1 MHSKHDCCFVVAAE
15 ERYSLDRDLQLA
27 DLRCDAAAAEKEGF
41 VDARSVFKSPGKD
54 VVPPSAA
61 CVYLQPMMTFG
72 SGNYVDFVFF
82 FLCCV
87 YSARSNRL
95 AQSQQVPTNA
105 HEAKTRLTRSTVG
118 TVNFNPVRFSGVPRE
133 LHFNPYLNNK

>member
-72 SGNYVDFVFF
+72 SGNYVDFV
-82 FLCCV
+82 LCV
-87 YSARSNRL
+87 QRAQQSSGAVAAGAHERARSEDEAD
-95 AQSQQVPTNA
+95 AQ
-105 HEAKTRLTRSTVG
+105 H
-118 TVNFNPVRFSGVPRE
+118 SGHGQLQPRA
-133 LHFNPYLNNK
+133 LLGRTS